1 MCSKSPLRTH
11 EQKKK
16 KNKKERDPSETESG
30 LEVFKKSISIKTPFI
45 RSHIPNPM
53 GLVVI
58 SPAFDKGG
66 NRKIDI
72 ERFGK
77 FLVEELPRIG
87 PKVYLIYKDLLSPD
101 DEHPATD
108 SGHQHNVVVS
118 PFMQQRGW

>member
-1 MCSKSPLRTH
+1 
-11 EQKKK
+11 
-16 KNKKERDPSETESG
+16 
-30 LEVFKKSISIKTPFI
+30 
-45 RSHIPNPM
+45 M

-72 ERFGK
+72 ELFGK
-77 FLVEELPRIG
+77 FLVGELPRIG
-87 PKVYLIYKDLLSPD
+87 PKAYLIYKDLLSPD

-118 PFMQQRGW
+118 PFMQQRGWWGGLGRLLGSYLSSPKTYSQNILPR